1 LPSNATYQDPP
12 QLNWGLRKWMA
23 AAGVTLSLGAVVIF
37 ANLQAQSERQET
49 MLLEQTAEL
58 DRLVADYQFFVENET
73 QGNKTRGKIPTPVL
87 SSRKTALSAPA
98 NLRAGLAGGGAPANT
113 LRAGLAGG
121 GAPAN
126 TLRAGLAGGGAPA
139 NMADLIKFDLTTLKI
154 AEITADEKRCLAEAI
169 YYESRNE
176 PIIGQMAVADV
187 VLNRVA
193 SPIYPDSICGVVYQG
208 AERVTGCQFSFTCD
222 GSLDKRRNAIVWDKS
237 DELASAVL
245 AGVRVPVSRNATH
258 YHADYVSPYWAPNL
272 TPTAQIGT
280 HQFYRFPD
288 RRVSSA
294 AQ

>member
-1 LPSNATYQDPP
+1 MIRKLLWALHLVSLKAAKGKMEALPSNATYQEPP
-12 QLNWGLRKWMA
+12 QLNWGLRKWIA
-23 AAGVTLSLGAVVIF
+23 AAGVTLSLGAVVII

-49 MLLEQTAEL
+49 LVLEQAAEL
-58 DRLVADYQFFVENET
+58 DRLVADYQLFVEGET
-73 QGNKTRGKIPTPVL
+73 QADETWGKVPTPVL
-87 SSRKTALSAPA
+87 SSRKAART
-98 NLRAGLAGGGAPANT
+98 N
-113 LRAGLAGG
+113 
-121 GAPAN
+121 
-126 TLRAGLAGGGAPA
+126 LRAGLAGGGAPA
-139 NMADLIKFDLTTLKI
+139 NMAELIKFDLTTLKI

-208 AERVTGCQFSFTCD
+208 SERVTGCQFSFTCD
-222 GSLDKRRNAIVWDKS
+222 GSLDKPRNAIVWDKS

-288 RRVSSA
+288 RRVSAA

>member
-98 NLRAGLAGGGAPANT
+98 NMAN
-113 LRAGLAGG
+113 
-121 GAPAN
+121 
-126 TLRAGLAGGGAPA
+126 
-139 NMADLIKFDLTTLKI
+139 LIKFDLTTLKI